1 MRYEW
6 NILLLVLSCT
16 GYIGQLAALRSV
28 GLHKAPFIFC
38 CFVSLVLYSFAL
50 LGTLETGLRFAVV
63 LGLLLFVWRLWQ
75 LSQSIRCTASLK
87 SDLLL
92 ARPLRDVAKLLYA
105 IPFVVLYISI
115 DAKFKFLLWDE
126 FSYWASS
133 AKIIFETNA
142 LFHNESPIFF
152 KSYPPLQQLFQ
163 YYFTKLTF
171 WSEKNVLYAQIFWVL
186 SALLCI
192 AGVFAKKSSH
202 VAVVFLTSVGF
213 LYFFEYSY
221 STIYSDPLLG
231 VCFGASLALAFDQ
244 DGSKSKILL
253 FFLSIAALLLLKEIA
268 ILLALVAIAVFV
280 ISLFRSQANTLTTRR
295 EAYLITI
302 KSVSTVALG
311 LLAVAQSWA
320 WYVAKI
326 QGSRELAANS
336 LQTLFK
342 PAMQLRLEQTSTE
355 FVARLFKSG
364 YVHLAN
370 QVSLYRPSIIVL
382 CAGLIL
388 VSCLLIYCRKKNERL
403 TLSLNVL
410 IITMGAAGYAAAL
423 FLSYLLVFTEYE
435 GVRLAS
441 FERYL
446 SSYILAWLL
455 ITYAL
460 TAAAIE
466 AQPKLRAWL
475 SQLIVGFVL
484 FLCFPNI
491 YFKDLRK
498 IASEGP
504 ALVVR
509 ESTEAFAAQLK
520 PSLQTGDKIYF
531 IAQASNGLER
541 TMFYYAM
548 LPFTTSTS
556 WCWSI
561 GPKYFDGDVWTC
573 NTRLQE
579 LLKGFDYLALFNGD
593 RQFWD
598 QERAIFDSVSGD
610 KTAGLFK
617 IHRIDGNITHLSFVP
632 PQAK

>member
-1 MRYEW
+1 
-6 NILLLVLSCT
+6 
-16 GYIGQLAALRSV
+16 
-28 GLHKAPFIFC
+28 
-38 CFVSLVLYSFAL
+38 
-50 LGTLETGLRFAVV
+50 
-63 LGLLLFVWRLWQ
+63 
-75 LSQSIRCTASLK
+75 
-87 SDLLL
+87 
-92 ARPLRDVAKLLYA
+92 
-105 IPFVVLYISI
+105 
-115 DAKFKFLLWDE
+115 
-126 FSYWASS
+126 
-133 AKIIFETNA
+133 
-142 LFHNESPIFF
+142 
-152 KSYPPLQQLFQ
+152 
-163 YYFTKLTF
+163 
-171 WSEKNVLYAQIFWVL
+171 
-186 SALLCI
+186 
-192 AGVFAKKSSH
+192 
-202 VAVVFLTSVGF
+202 
-213 LYFFEYSY
+213 
-221 STIYSDPLLG
+221 
-231 VCFGASLALAFDQ
+231 
-244 DGSKSKILL
+244 
-253 FFLSIAALLLLKEIA
+253 
-268 ILLALVAIAVFV
+268 
-280 ISLFRSQANTLTTRR
+280 
-295 EAYLITI
+295 
-302 KSVSTVALG
+302 

-403 TLSLNVL
+403 TVSLNVF

-561 GPKYFDGDVWTC
+561 GPKYFEGDVWTC

-632 PQAK
+632 PRAK

>member
-6 NILLLVLSCT
+6 TTLLLVLSST
-16 GYIGQLAALRSV
+16 GYIWQLAVQRGV
-28 GLHKAPFIFC
+28 GLNKAPFIFC
-38 CFVSLVLYSFAL
+38 CFVSLVLYGFAI
-50 LGTLETGLRFAVV
+50 LGFLEMGLRIAVTF
-63 LGLLLFVWRLWQ
+63 GLLLVTWRI
-75 LSQSIRCTASLK
+75 SQVIKLIGNKTSFMSSASPVLPVGE
-87 SDLLL
+87 L
-92 ARPLRDVAKLLYA
+92 AKLLYA
-105 IPFVVLYISI
+105 VPFIVFYLAI
-115 DAKFKFLLWDE
+115 DTKFKFLLWDE

-142 LFHNESPIFF
+142 LFHNDSPIFF

-171 WSEKNVLYAQIFWVL
+171 WSEKNVLYAQVAWVL
-186 SALLCI
+186 SALLCV
-192 AGVFAKKSSH
+192 AGVFVKKPLH
-202 VAVVFLTSVGF
+202 TAVVFFTSVGF

-231 VCFGASLALAFDQ
+231 VCFAASLALAFDQ
-244 DGSKSKILL
+244 DGSKTKALL

-268 ILLALVAIAVFV
+268 ILLTLVAIAVFV
-280 ISLFRSQANTLTTRR
+280 ISFFRSQAIALVTRR

-302 KSVSTVALG
+302 KFVSIVALG
-311 LLAVAQSWA
+311 LFVVAQSWA
-320 WYVAKI
+320 SYVAKI
-326 QGSRELAANS
+326 QGSRDLAANS
-336 LQTLFK
+336 LQTLLTSS
-342 PAMQLRLEQTSTE
+342 MQLRVEQTTTE

-370 QVSLYRPSIIVL
+370 HASLYRPSIIVL
-382 CAGLIL
+382 CTGLIGI
-388 VSCLLIYCRKKNERL
+388 SCLLIYFRKKSQRL
-403 TLSLNVL
+403 TMGLNIF
-410 IITMGAAGYAAAL
+410 IITMGAAGYATAL

-460 TAAAIE
+460 TAAAFE
-466 AQPKLRAWL
+466 DQTKLRAWL
-475 SQLIVGFVL
+475 SQLTVGAVL

-498 IASEGP
+498 ISSEGP
-504 ALVVR
+504 ALAVR
-509 ESTEAFAAQLK
+509 ESTEAFAAQIK
-520 PSLQTGDKIYF
+520 PNLQLGDKIYF

-593 RQFWD
+593 RQFWE
-598 QERAIFDSVSGD
+598 QERSIFDEASSN

-617 IHRIDGNITHLSFVP
+617 IHRTDGTITHLSIVP
-632 PQAK
+632 PRDK